1 MKTLVESIFGND
13 NITSEVHLSLEVI
26 HEQIMIALKKFN
38 LETIIWDDI
47 FSKGYIPQKPGIIDD
62 NENIGDGYFN
72 VTVITPNKYVYRGSK
87 YKNEEVYLTANVCIG
102 MGEKDDHEDETKP
115 YIKRVDM
122 GWMESEVGGL
132 FPHSNV
138 LWDRSGWKRY
148 SPLKTNQIND
158 KTVKTIINYIVGL
171 VDTLLK
177 MMNRDRQMIYDIF
190 HGNEMEGGDPLLYGR
205 KDCYWYID
213 NVMKK
218 ELR

>member
-1 MKTLVESIFGND
+1 MKTLIESIFGAD

-47 FSKGYIPQKPGIIDD
+47 FHKGYIPQKPGIIDD
-62 NENIGDGYFN
+62 SDNIGDGYFN
-72 VTVITPNKYVYRGSK
+72 LTILTPNKYVYRGCK
-87 YKNEEVYLTANVCIG
+87 YKNEEVYIGINIGIG
-102 MGEKDDHEDETKP
+102 MGQRDDHENESKP
-115 YIKRVDM
+115 YIKRVDTE
-122 GWMESEVGGL
+122 WVESEAGAL
-132 FPHSNV
+132 FPHATT
-138 LWDRSGWKRY
+138 LWDRSYWKRY
-148 SPLKTNQIND
+148 SPLKTNQINE

-171 VDTLLK
+171 VDKTLK
-177 MMNRDRQMIYDIF
+177 MMDRDRQMIYDIF
-190 HGNEMEGGDPLLYGR
+190 HGNETEGGDPLLYGR